1 MFIAASLVKSL
12 NLHEASGNYAKWKK
26 INNPK
31 GYIYKIDL

>member
-12 NLHEASGNYAKWKK
+12 NLHESSGNYGKREK

-31 GYIYKIDL
+31 GYI